1 MGPAMTV
8 ATLRLD
14 LRVGDGHNPWEKR
27 RRMRTIMDK
36 VHRSFNVS
44 VAAADHE
51 TDPSRCTLAVVAVAR
66 TRREVRELLGRVA
79 VAVASSSKAELLGH
93 DITEV

>member
-1 MGPAMTV
+1 MTV
-8 ATLRLD
+8 ATLRMD
-14 LRVGDGHNPWEKR
+14 LRVDNCHSLGEKR

-44 VAAADHE
+44 VAAVEHDQ
-51 TDPSRCTLAVVAVAR
+51 DPAQVTLAVVAVAR
-66 TRREVRELLGRVA
+66 SRREVRELLARVA
-79 VAVASSSKAELLGH
+79 DAIAVYPRAEILSH

>member
-1 MGPAMTV
+1 MTV

-14 LRVGDGHNPWEKR
+14 LRISNCSTPREKR
-27 RRMRTIMDK
+27 RQMRTIMDK

-44 VAAADHE
+44 VAALDDDE
-51 TDPSRCTLAVVAVAR
+51 DPAQAVLAVVAVAR
-66 TRREVRELLGRVA
+66 SRRDVRDLLDRVTDA
-79 VAVASSSKAELLGH
+79 VAVYPRAELLSH

>member
-1 MGPAMTV
+1 MTV

-14 LRVGDGHNPWEKR
+14 LRLSHCDTTRENR
-27 RRMRTIMDK
+27 RRMRAIMDK

-44 VAAADHE
+44 VAAVEHE
-51 TDPSRCTLAVVAVAR
+51 GDPSQATMAVVAVAR

-79 VAVASSSKAELLGH
+79 DALTVYPRAELLNH
-93 DITEV
+93 EITEV

>member
-1 MGPAMTV
+1 MTV

-14 LRVGDGHNPWEKR
+14 LRVSNCFTIREKR
-27 RRMRTIMDK
+27 RRMRLIMDK

-44 VAAADHE
+44 VAALDDDA
-51 TDPSRCTLAVVAVAR
+51 DPSLATLAVVAVAR
-66 TRREVRELLGRVA
+66 SRREVRILLDRVSD
-79 VAVASSSKAELLGH
+79 AVASYPRAELLYQ

>member
-1 MGPAMTV
+1 MTV

-14 LRVGDGHNPWEKR
+14 LRVGNCHSLGEKQ
-27 RRMRTIMDK
+27 RRMRAIMDK

-44 VAAADHE
+44 VAAMDHDH
-51 TDPSRCTLAVVAVAR
+51 DPLQVTLAVVAVAR
-66 TRREVRELLGRVA
+66 SRREVHALLARVADA
-79 VAVASSSKAELLGH
+79 VAVYPRAELLSH